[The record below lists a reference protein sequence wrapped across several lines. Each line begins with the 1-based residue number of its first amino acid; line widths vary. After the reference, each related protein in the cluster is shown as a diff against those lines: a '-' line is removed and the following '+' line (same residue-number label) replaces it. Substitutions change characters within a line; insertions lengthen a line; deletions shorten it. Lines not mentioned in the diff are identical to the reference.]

1 MNISIYDSYL
11 FDPSWNTDQEVYCIR
26 ESLSV
31 KTYWHNESKGSLVE
45 LMYDKVF
52 TDILAVQ
59 SYSYGL
65 PWSGDRAY
73 AMRPERWWSML
84 EQDEAGGNSG
94 KVRNGSDVQIDRL
107 TWV

>member
-1 MNISIYDSYL
+1 MNISIYDGYL
-11 FDPSWNTDQEVYCIR
+11 FDPSCNTDQEVYCIR

-31 KTYWHNESKGSLVE
+31 KTYWHNESKGLLVK

-73 AMRPERWWSML
+73 AMRPERW
-84 EQDEAGGNSG
+84 
-94 KVRNGSDVQIDRL
+94 
-107 TWV
+107 